1 MDLASWTT
9 ERDDD
14 PLAAQRTA
22 ARADVDLVAKVAK
35 TLVELDL
42 DGRGTLSELLELDP
56 AAFGPQGTVAD
67 MADSLREGSGAD
79 ETGLDVVR
87 KLTAASV
94 TAWRRVQSE
103 ADDEQREKQQKL
115 LATRVVERLIASREP
130 GGRAAATKDADGPD
144 RMLVSLLAGELSP
157 TATSGSAR

>member
-1 MDLASWTT
+1 MRTCWTGGEGAILPPAVRLALLAEMCRLLHLRPEVDLAGVDLASWTT

-14 PLAAQRTA
+14 PLAAQRD
-22 ARADVDLVAKVAK
+22 RGHGQMSDLVAKVAK

-56 AAFGPQGTVAD
+56 AAFGPQGTVAH

-87 KLTAASV
+87 QLTAASV
-94 TAWRRVQSE
+94 TAWRRVQS
-103 ADDEQREKQQKL
+103 
-115 LATRVVERLIASREP
+115 VSR
-130 GGRAAATKDADGPD
+130 
-144 RMLVSLLAGELSP
+144 
-157 TATSGSAR
+157 

>member
-1 MDLASWTT
+1 MT

-56 AAFGPQGTVAD
+56 AAFGPQGAVAN

-87 KLTAASV
+87 RLTAASV
-94 TAWRRVQSE
+94 TAWRRVQSV
-103 ADDEQREKQQKL
+103 ADDEQREKQQEL
-115 LATRVVERLIASREP
+115 LATRIVERLVASREP
-130 GGRAAATKDADGPD
+130 GMRAAATKDAEGPD

-157 TATSGSAR
+157 VATSGSAR